1 MRLPCAHI
9 FHSHCILDWLDKSNT
24 CPVCRYELLTDNAE
38 YEVLRREK
46 MQHYKPRFAEYELQR
61 MTIRELRQLGER
73 LRVNLEGC
81 VERQHVIDV
90 LRNSGRI
97 HVIVA
102 PRPVEY
108 PLSLL
113 RCMKISELKRCMADA
128 GVFFDPKYVVEKED
142 MVQLF
147 IASGRLVV
155 VEEEEDV
162 TTVQET
168 TRVET
173 QSQQEECGGVQTSHA
188 SDTRQAIN
196 ASTPIVT
203 TVHEDSSD
211 EDEDSCRNSKDLPQ
225 SNPLMEEIVFEHE
238 ENAPESHHD
247 SLLSDDNSVMED
259 DDQDEN
265 DNVDQD
271 ETDGM
276 EMDMNDPMD
285 SLLDNDDDS
294 SNLPMQHETGNV
306 ETAYPRLV
314 GRHAST
320 GSVDIPLVDDYASA
334 TTTSEDSRFV
344 ERSISDLQA
353 LAREMRVDITD
364 CIERSE
370 ITARLVSATGRTD
383 LQLEPNDFATWSVSE
398 LRALARAVNV
408 DLSCCAD
415 RLTMIAR
422 LIEVANERPRLADYL
437 SALMPLAHL
446 TVPQLRAVGREWQV
460 NLYDCIEKEEMIHRL
475 VIAGGPSSSQ
485 H

>member
-1 MRLPCAHI
+1 
-9 FHSHCILDWLDKSNT
+9 
-24 CPVCRYELLTDNAE
+24 
-38 YEVLRREK
+38 
-46 MQHYKPRFAEYELQR
+46 
-61 MTIRELRQLGER
+61 
-73 LRVNLEGC
+73 
-81 VERQHVIDV
+81 
-90 LRNSGRI
+90 
-97 HVIVA
+97 
-102 PRPVEY
+102 
-108 PLSLL
+108 
-113 RCMKISELKRCMADA
+113 MKISELKRCMADA

-155 VEEEEDV
+155 VEEEEEDV

-168 TRVET
+168 TSVET
-173 QSQQEECGGVQTSHA
+173 QSQQGECGGVQTSHA
-188 SDTRQAIN
+188 SDTGQAIN

-225 SNPLMEEIVFEHE
+225 SNPLMEEILFEHE

-294 SNLPMQHETGNV
+294 SNLPMKEEDSEMQHETGNV

>member
-1 MRLPCAHI
+1 
-9 FHSHCILDWLDKSNT
+9 
-24 CPVCRYELLTDNAE
+24 
-38 YEVLRREK
+38 
-46 MQHYKPRFAEYELQR
+46 
-61 MTIRELRQLGER
+61 
-73 LRVNLEGC
+73 
-81 VERQHVIDV
+81 
-90 LRNSGRI
+90 
-97 HVIVA
+97 
-102 PRPVEY
+102 
-108 PLSLL
+108 
-113 RCMKISELKRCMADA
+113 MADA

-155 VEEEEDV
+155 VEEEEEDVV

-168 TRVET
+168 STKETTSVET
-173 QSQQEECGGVQTSHA
+173 QTQQEECGGEQTSQHP
-188 SDTRQAIN
+188 SDTRQAGVSLSARN
-196 ASTPIVT
+196 ASTPIVVT

-211 EDEDSCRNSKDLPQ
+211 EDEDSCRDSKELPQ

-238 ENAPESHHD
+238 DNAPESHHD
-247 SLLSDDNSVMED
+247 SLLLSDDNSVMED
-259 DDQDEN
+259 QDEDEN

-271 ETDGM
+271 ETGGMM

-285 SLLDNDDDS
+285 SLLDNDDDT
-294 SNLPMQHETGNV
+294 SNLPMEEEDSEMQHETENV

-320 GSVDIPLVDDYASA
+320 GSEDIPLVDDYASA